1 MRHILPSLASPPM
14 PPRASRRVF
23 VALLTGAAAAAFIA
37 PRTGLL
43 AQSDAPPAVPAAD
56 SRPTVAVLYFTN
68 GAFVRAADYAP
79 LSKGMAEMLITSL
92 AQNPGVRVVERD
104 RLQAVLEEQNLS
116 TNGRVDQETAVRV
129 GKVLGAHHLLLGA
142 FVIDGRDNLRIDVR
156 SVNAE
161 TSQVEYVQTVS
172 GKADRLFE
180 VVDQLGAKLNTGLKL
195 PAMPMRVRTV
205 GVAPAP
211 APKGPEQFRAV
222 MLMSRALERQD
233 RGDRAAAIALYK
245 NALEAYPGF
254 ERARVRLA
262 MLEAAP
268 AGASPARST
277 SGSGL

>member
-1 MRHILPSLASPPM
+1 MLPVL
-14 PPRASRRVF
+14 PRRTF
-23 VALLTGAAAAAFIA
+23 VAVLTGAAAATLSAALAA
-37 PRTGLL
+37 PAR
-43 AQSDAPPAVPAAD
+43 AQAGAPPAVPAAD

-68 GAFVRAADYAP
+68 GAFVRSADYAP

-116 TNGRVDQETAVRV
+116 TAGRVDQETAVRV

-156 SVNAE
+156 SVNTE
-161 TSQVEYVQTVS
+161 TSQVEYVQSAT

-195 PAMPMRVRTV
+195 PPMPIRLRAASS
-205 GVAPAP
+205 APAAAP
-211 APKGPEQFRAV
+211 PKGPEQFRAV

-233 RGDRAAAIALYK
+233 RGDRAGAIALYK
-245 NALEAYPGF
+245 SALEAYPGF

-262 MLEAAP
+262 SLE
-268 AGASPARST
+268 ASPAAPGRSS
-277 SGSGL
+277 SGSE